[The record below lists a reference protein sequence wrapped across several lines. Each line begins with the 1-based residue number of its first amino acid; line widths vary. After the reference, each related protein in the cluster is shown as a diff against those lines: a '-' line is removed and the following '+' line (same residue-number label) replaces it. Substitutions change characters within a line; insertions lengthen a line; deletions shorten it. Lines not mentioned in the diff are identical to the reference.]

1 MFPMCLCVKKNKN
14 MKNQLINWGLFLT
27 ITIIWGSSFILM
39 KEGLMEMTA
48 FQVAAM
54 RIFSAG
60 LVLLPIAI
68 KQLRVMPTEK
78 IKMAVLSATIG
89 NFIPAFLFCIAET
102 KINSSLAGIVNAL
115 TPLFAIL
122 MGVLF
127 FNMPFVWKKVAG
139 VLVGFVGLCLLMLAP
154 HKEGIALDQNQWYAL
169 FVVAATMLY
178 GINPNLI
185 VKHLQ
190 GINSLHIAAIGLSVL
205 AIPAFFILFFTGFFS
220 SFSLSSPTF
229 VRATLASIILGVF
242 GTAVAQIF
250 FLMLLK
256 RTGVVFSSLATYI
269 MPFVAIVWG
278 VYYGETITG
287 WEFACL
293 AIILSGVYFANKKT
307 A

>member
-1 MFPMCLCVKKNKN
+1 

-27 ITIIWGSSFILM
+27 ITVIWGSSFILM
-39 KEGLMEMTA
+39 MEGLTVLSA

-60 LVLLPIAI
+60 LVLSPIAFQ
-68 KQLRVMPTEK
+68 QLKVMPKEK

-102 KINSSLAGIVNAL
+102 RINSSLAGIVNAL

-122 MGVLF
+122 MGVVF
-127 FNMPFVWKKVAG
+127 FKMPFVWQKVAG
-139 VLVGFVGLCLLMLAP
+139 VLVGFVGLCLLFVP
-154 HKEGIALDQNQWYAL
+154 KNDGIPFDQNQWYAL

-190 GINSLHIAAIGLSVL
+190 GINSLHIAAIGLSCL
-205 AIPAFFILFFTGFFS
+205 AIPSFFILLFTGYFS
-220 SFSLSSPTF
+220 SISTDPTF
-229 VRATLASIILGVF
+229 LRATGASVILGVF

-269 MPFVAIVWG
+269 MPFVAILWG
-278 VYYGETITG
+278 VYYGEEVTR
-287 WEFACL
+287 WELICL
-293 AIILSGVYFANKKT
+293 AVILSGVYFANKKV

>member
-1 MFPMCLCVKKNKN
+1 

-27 ITIIWGSSFILM
+27 ITVIWGSSFILM
-39 KEGLMEMTA
+39 KEGLMQLTA

-68 KQLRVMPTEK
+68 QQLKVMPNDK
-78 IKMAVLSATIG
+78 IKRTILSATIG

-102 KINSSLAGIVNAL
+102 RINSSLAGIVNAL

-127 FNMPFVWKKVAG
+127 FKMPFIWKKVAG
-139 VLVGFVGLCLLMLAP
+139 VLVGFVGLCLLFLP
-154 HKEGIALDQNQWYAL
+154 QSNGIEFDENQLYAL
-169 FVVAATMLY
+169 YIVAATMLY

-185 VKHLQ
+185 VKHLK
-190 GINSLHIAAIGLSVL
+190 GINSLHIASIGLSVL
-205 AIPAFFILFFTGFFS
+205 AIPSFFILLFTGYFS
-220 SFSLSSPTF
+220 AFNTSESF
-229 VRATLASIILGVF
+229 VRATIASVILGVF

-269 MPFVAIVWG
+269 MPFVAILWG
-278 VYYGETITG
+278 VYYGETITN
-287 WEFACL
+287 WELICL
-293 AIILSGVYFANKKT
+293 GIILSGVYFANKK
-307 A
+307 